1 MLSVFINKEVTMAK
15 QWEPVDKYLTKE
27 IRKAMIDADVT
38 FGQIGEGTERA
49 WRYRINNPLRMT
61 NGDYFYLCARLHQDP
76 SELLSRAFKRR
87 DER

>member
-1 MLSVFINKEVTMAK
+1 MASK
-15 QWEPVDKYLTKE
+15 VKPIDSYLNQE
-27 IRKAMIDADVT
+27 IRKAMIDADADYS
-38 FGQIGEGTERA
+38 QLGEATARA